1 MARDDCG
8 SAVKPKRVA
17 GSYPLPSTKS
27 CVDIDCVTTALIQ
40 VETVD
45 ATGYAASVAWHLMN
59 PDGTAGAVY
68 TGALDFVPCS
78 VNRVKVVD
86 SCDDALAPPTPP
98 VDGALCDGTL
108 VPIVVSNTVRTVP
121 HPNFV
126 QKVQLCE
133 PQKDYE
139 VERACNAAG
148 EPVLVQYDAGVVPPT
163 ELSRTN
169 MLTGLAEPAGTLRK
183 CDSDEIE
190 IVPLVACL
198 NGVEITGISI
208 VADATTPVITG
219 ELWRDQV
226 TGLWGPLP
234 AGAVVGKCCEP
245 QKIVDAVHGCYEIAP
260 NTVTTTPIAAEIV
273 VAQAAEVAALDAT
286 LSTLINSFPAVG
298 SFSGGNWVEP
308 ADTVAVNTLRV
319 VSMVP
324 PDFSGYIPACATI
337 INIASRV
344 TLVQT
349 NIGGIFTVGT
359 DGRIGT
365 FLGGAFTTVDTL
377 LGGIAAGASRTMVY
391 NVTVPSG
398 GSVVVGM
405 QTTEGSTNPSGPRM
419 TYTVTAQWQVTWND
433 TACPPT
439 IGCAE
444 FQRITTFNCDGTSTT
459 QYWKDDADY
468 TPISTDIKSGPCPEN
483 KIAVE
488 VVGYNAPAGCRA
500 IEIVKTISGC
510 SGTIIKV
517 DGYEMSGEAIPDF
530 DATRVIAKCPAAQKL
545 VLNSVHWAGP
555 AANPAVTYSAFSFD
569 NYPDISVDFPSTTS
583 VADLYIHGIEHGPTQ
598 VWGTN
603 GQALVNPTTPIPW
616 ANAQSAVDAF
626 LAAVGI
632 AAGSILVGNDGAG
645 QPIIWFDTSV
655 ITQND
660 VAWWLGT
667 STPDNYTNKLRARNP
682 QTFTAPSASGSCIEG
697 KAWYS
702 DITGELVKVTTLDG
716 VVVTVDATT
725 LKEGACPEVCEI
737 AAPVGVVGSWG

>member
-1 MARDDCG
+1 
-8 SAVKPKRVA
+8 
-17 GSYPLPSTKS
+17 
-27 CVDIDCVTTALIQ
+27 
-40 VETVD
+40 
-45 ATGYAASVAWHLMN
+45 
-59 PDGTAGAVY
+59 
-68 TGALDFVPCS
+68 
-78 VNRVKVVD
+78 
-86 SCDDALAPPTPP
+86 
-98 VDGALCDGTL
+98 
-108 VPIVVSNTVRTVP
+108 
-121 HPNFV
+121 
-126 QKVQLCE
+126 
-133 PQKDYE
+133 
-139 VERACNAAG
+139 
-148 EPVLVQYDAGVVPPT
+148 
-163 ELSRTN
+163 

-219 ELWRDQV
+219 ELWRDPV
-226 TGLWGPLP
+226 TSAWGPLP
-234 AGAVVGKCCEP
+234 AGAVFG
-245 QKIVDAVHGCYEIAP
+245 
-260 NTVTTTPIAAEIV
+260 
-273 VAQAAEVAALDAT
+273 
-286 LSTLINSFPAVG
+286 
-298 SFSGGNWVEP
+298 
-308 ADTVAVNTLRV
+308 
-319 VSMVP
+319 
-324 PDFSGYIPACATI
+324 
-337 INIASRV
+337 
-344 TLVQT
+344 
-349 NIGGIFTVGT
+349 
-359 DGRIGT
+359 
-365 FLGGAFTTVDTL
+365 
-377 LGGIAAGASRTMVY
+377 
-391 NVTVPSG
+391 
-398 GSVVVGM
+398 
-405 QTTEGSTNPSGPRM
+405 
-419 TYTVTAQWQVTWND
+419 
-433 TACPPT
+433 
-439 IGCAE
+439 
-444 FQRITTFNCDGTSTT
+444 
-459 QYWKDDADY
+459 
-468 TPISTDIKSGPCPEN
+468 
-483 KIAVE
+483 
-488 VVGYNAPAGCRA
+488 
-500 IEIVKTISGC
+500 
-510 SGTIIKV
+510 
-517 DGYEMSGEAIPDF
+517 
-530 DATRVIAKCPAAQKL
+530 KCPAAQKL